1 MKYQIVIWTL
11 VLAAMLCGCQDTQEP
26 ETPEEE
32 PVVQEFPRKESYQ
45 EKKYRIG
52 SEAMEDQN
60 WQRAIDYFKW
70 IPDYLDASQLLEKA
84 TQMLE
89 HENQRAQEEAW
100 KKAYAAAEELRQQGE
115 ILAAAQAF
123 DEIKEY
129 SDARAQAQEC
139 WYQQAETYVENGDT
153 RRAAIAFGKAGDYQ
167 DARDKSMEL
176 WDKVAIRK
184 PISTWERNTSAI
196 GENGYPRYTS
206 RSPSEVV
213 MELPAPIVAI
223 CEDRLLCQ
231 DGTVIS
237 DFAGRRK
244 IEEVHDVVALSHDY
258 GLRADGT
265 LIRFTE
271 DGLVFDE
278 EFENVVAVDGCFGL
292 FADGTIQRIRGYAE
306 KNHEDVILDQW
317 SQEKIVAISCSQWTW
332 AALCADGRVLVD
344 RNWIDVL
351 ENECTSDGYVI
362 GWNDIID
369 IAAADTHMVALHADG
384 TVSAIGENEEGA
396 CDVETWRDVVAV
408 TCDNLHTIG
417 VTSDGRILV
426 TGMREIGEY
435 IVPLP
440 DEIREWTANTRYLRT
455 RVE

>member
-1 MKYQIVIWTL
+1 MKYQIVIWAL

-89 HENQRAQEEAW
+89 QENQRAQEEAW

-129 SDARAQAQEC
+129 SDARAQAKEC

-176 WDKVAIRK
+176 WDKIAIRK
-184 PISTWERNTSAI
+184 PISAGEWDTSAI
-196 GENGYPRYTS
+196 GESGYYRYCRGIYPHGCRTCRRNG
-206 RSPSEVV
+206 
-213 MELPAPIVAI
+213 
-223 CEDRLLCQ
+223 LC
-231 DGTVIS
+231 
-237 DFAGRRK
+237 
-244 IEEVHDVVALSHDY
+244 H
-258 GLRADGT
+258 
-265 LIRFTE
+265 
-271 DGLVFDE
+271 
-278 EFENVVAVDGCFGL
+278 
-292 FADGTIQRIRGYAE
+292 
-306 KNHEDVILDQW
+306 
-317 SQEKIVAISCSQWTW
+317 
-332 AALCADGRVLVD
+332 
-344 RNWIDVL
+344 
-351 ENECTSDGYVI
+351 
-362 GWNDIID
+362 
-369 IAAADTHMVALHADG
+369 
-384 TVSAIGENEEGA
+384 
-396 CDVETWRDVVAV
+396 
-408 TCDNLHTIG
+408 
-417 VTSDGRILV
+417 
-426 TGMREIGEY
+426 
-435 IVPLP
+435 
-440 DEIREWTANTRYLRT
+440 
-455 RVE
+455 